1 MSGFTHRLCIGNS
14 GAMELPDRG
23 RPRHTLTG
31 RVKAPAFHK
40 SAHGSSTS
48 SPFGPIA
55 LHVGPISRASAEI
68 DTGAVPA
75 AAHNGRFP
83 NTDDC
88 CHPAL
93 NLAKLWAHHD
103 E

>member
-1 MSGFTHRLCIGNS
+1 
-14 GAMELPDRG
+14 MELPDRG

-31 RVKAPAFHK
+31 RFKWPVFHK
-40 SAHGSSTS
+40 SVLEISTS

-55 LHVGPISRASAEI
+55 LPLGPTGPAAAEI
-68 DTGAVPA
+68 GTGAVPA
-75 AAHNGRFP
+75 TAHNDRFQ

-88 CHPAL
+88 WHPAL
-93 NLAKLWAHHD
+93 NLAKLWALHD